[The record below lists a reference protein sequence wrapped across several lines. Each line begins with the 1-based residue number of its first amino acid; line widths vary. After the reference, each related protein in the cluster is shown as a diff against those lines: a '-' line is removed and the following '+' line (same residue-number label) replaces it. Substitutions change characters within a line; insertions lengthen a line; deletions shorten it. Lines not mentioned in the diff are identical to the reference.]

1 MGSTKLVAIV
11 LIVAGVVGL
20 LYGGVTYTRKTH
32 NAKIGSIEMS
42 VNENRTVNIP
52 VWAGVGALLVG
63 GILLFVPRKAN

>member
-52 VWAGVGALLVG
+52 VWAGVGAPLVG